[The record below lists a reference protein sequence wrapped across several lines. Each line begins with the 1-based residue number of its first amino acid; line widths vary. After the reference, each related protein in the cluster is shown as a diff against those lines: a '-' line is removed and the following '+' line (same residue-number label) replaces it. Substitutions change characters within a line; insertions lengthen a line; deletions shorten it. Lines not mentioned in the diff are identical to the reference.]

1 MLWCTKIYIIYLRS
15 SPRSCIPY
23 ACTVPWS
30 DHRQSHMPRFY
41 QWVISPP
48 SVWVSGC
55 VLRPMRWVWGSWWQL
70 LCCHPSV
77 TWGLL
82 TGGSCDLRP
91 WSLNLTCGVCRIT
104 SGEAGL
110 RSKTDCW
117 TELDKQPNDR
127 QSESRWMAAVEGVDE
142 DYSLLNLC
150 DDRDQYFHCCCL
162 LNKVI

>member
-48 SVWVSGC
+48 SVWVSGWGEC
-55 VLRPMRWVWGSWWQL
+55 EAHDDSSCAALRP
-70 LCCHPSV
+70 
-77 TWGLL
+77 WGLL
-82 TGGSCDLRP
+82 LGRSCDLRP

-117 TELDKQPNDR
+117 TELDKQQNDR
-127 QSESRWMAAVEGVDE
+127 QSDSRWMAAVEGVDE
-142 DYSLLNLC
+142 DYSLLHLC
-150 DDRDQYFHCCCL
+150 NDRDQYFHCCCL
-162 LNKVI
+162 LNKVT